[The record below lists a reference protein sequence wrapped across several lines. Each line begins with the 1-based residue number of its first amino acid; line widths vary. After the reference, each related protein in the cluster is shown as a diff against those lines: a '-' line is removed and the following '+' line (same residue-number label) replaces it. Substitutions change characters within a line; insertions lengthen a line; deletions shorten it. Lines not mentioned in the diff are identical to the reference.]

1 MAIAFL
7 LISLS
12 LLGVLSVFIVHRKY
26 CCRRVSVSISTF
38 STFLGSSTS
47 TFYKVAHRNRLDF
60 MVIQVLLDLVLHIKL
75 LTYCA
80 QFVNVHWKC
89 VQVFII
95 QILHS
100 PFLHDCSE
108 ITAIACFPL
117 KSSVSPLLLVLRPPS
132 CPFMP
137 LPTYLPRLLPRLSA
151 STPSLSPPTRGFLE
165 IGILIG

>member
-12 LLGVLSVFIVHRKY
+12 LSPRSPLRFHCTQKILLST
-26 CCRRVSVSISTF
+26 CLSISTF
-38 STFLGSSTS
+38 TFLGSSTS

-89 VQVFII
+89 VQAFII

-100 PFLHDCSE
+100 LFLHDCSE

-137 LPTYLPRLLPRLSA
+137 LPTYPVSSLVCLRLPL
-151 STPSLSPPTRGFLE
+151 PSLPQPEDL
-165 IGILIG
+165 